1 MDEYRYKYYFV
12 NGDVSFR
19 TFQLKERKALERGRV
34 DAYFMKVKKIDLY
47 KGTKKIATFY
57 K

>member
-1 MDEYRYKYYFV
+1 MEEYRYKYYFV

-19 TFQLKERKALERGRV
+19 TFQLKEKKALEKCRV